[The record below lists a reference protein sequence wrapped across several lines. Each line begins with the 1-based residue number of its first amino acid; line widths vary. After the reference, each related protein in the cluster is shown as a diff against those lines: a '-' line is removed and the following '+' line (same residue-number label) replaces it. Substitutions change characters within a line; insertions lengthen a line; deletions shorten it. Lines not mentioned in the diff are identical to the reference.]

1 MMSVLTSQTEK
12 KNTQRV
18 SEESHVK
25 MEAEIAGTLPQT
37 KEPQEPQDLEVAE
50 RILLQG
56 LQREQGSADI
66 LILDIWLL
74 ELGENTFLQC

>member
-1 MMSVLTSQTEK
+1 M
-12 KNTQRV
+12 
-18 SEESHVK
+18 
-25 MEAEIAGTLPQT
+25 LPKT
-37 KEPQEPQDLEVAE
+37 KEFQKPQNLEVAE

-74 ELGENTFLQC
+74 ELGENTFLLC

>member
-1 MMSVLTSQTEK
+1 MMSGLTGQTEK
-12 KNTQRV
+12 KNTQSV
-18 SEESHVK
+18 SEESHMK
-25 MEAEIAGTLPQT
+25 REAEIGVMLPKT
-37 KEPQEPQDLEVAE
+37 KEFQKPQNLEVAE

-74 ELGENTFLQC
+74 ELGENTFLLC

>member
-18 SEESHVK
+18 SEESRVK
-25 MEAEIAGTLPQT
+25 MEAEIAVMLPQT
-37 KEPQEPQDLEVAE
+37 KEPQEPKNLEVAE

-74 ELGENTFLQC
+74 ELGENTFLSC